1 MHNKQQKKHY
11 RSGSKKNSINKF
23 DVIDWSDFIH
33 SGGTSYDYSM
43 IIENTN

>member
-23 DVIDWSDFIH
+23 DVIDLSDFIH
-33 SGGTSYDYSM
+33 SGGTSCDSM